1 VVALALTSRASSS
14 AARINSD
21 RLSRNICSMSTS
33 ASLAS
38 GAAAREDARL
48 AWRPTF
54 SSTISATLCRSD
66 NEKVQ
71 HRQYQYSSTIRR
83 VETYLVLC

>member
-21 RLSRNICSMSTS
+21 RLSRNICNMSTS

-48 AWRPTF
+48 AWRPTL
-54 SSTISATLCRSD
+54 SSTISATLCRSAKD
-66 NEKVQ
+66 KV
-71 HRQYQYSSTIRR
+71 HHSQYQYNSTMKAG
-83 VETYLVLC
+83 